1 VFLPD
6 TSKGTRVSFAEVL
19 VTDGLTSLSK
29 VLADI
34 EVIVCFI
41 LAHIRYVALLIN
53 LYGVD
58 SLQGPFRLAKKSEF
72 VNAEFVYLFPTRGL
86 INWFLKLAL
95 MTVSMSSPYF
105 FAGGTG

>member
-1 VFLPD
+1 MEGSTILYYLLQVFLPD

-41 LAHIRYVALLIN
+41 LAHIRYAALLIV
-53 LYGVD
+53 LLCG
-58 SLQGPFRLAKKSEF
+58 
-72 VNAEFVYLFPTRGL
+72 
-86 INWFLKLAL
+86 
-95 MTVSMSSPYF
+95 
-105 FAGGTG
+105 